1 MTNATNLK
9 KPTPIDKENISGL
22 KFPDSDVLT
31 SKDEIKIRTANLD
44 KALKLGNL
52 EHGKIKIV
60 FEDSEG
66 LKQVDTTVWGVT
78 DKRVI
83 LKQGAVVPI
92 HRIHE
97 VKV

>member
-1 MTNATNLK
+1 MTNTNYLQ
-9 KPTPIDKENISGL
+9 KPTLIEKENISGL
-22 KFPDSDVLT
+22 KFPENDVLT
-31 SKDEIKIRTANLD
+31 SKDDIKIRMANLE

-52 EHGKIKIV
+52 EHGKIKII

-66 LKQVDTTVWGVT
+66 VKQVDTTVWGVT

-83 LKQGAVVPI
+83 LKKGAVVPI

-97 VKV
+97 VIV

>member
-1 MTNATNLK
+1 MTNATNLN

-22 KFPDSDVLT
+22 KFPDSDVLN
-31 SKDEIKIRTANLD
+31 SKDEIKIRMANLD

-66 LKQVDTTVWGVT
+66 IKQVDTTVWGVT

>member
-1 MTNATNLK
+1 MTNTTNLQ
-9 KPTPIDKENISGL
+9 KPTLIEKENISGL
-22 KFPDSDVLT
+22 KFPEEDVLK
-31 SKDEIKIRTANLD
+31 SKDEMKIRAAGLE

-52 EHGKIKIV
+52 EHGKIKII

-83 LKQGAVVPI
+83 LKKGAVVPI

-97 VKV
+97 VIV

>member
-1 MTNATNLK
+1 MANATNLQ
-9 KPTPIDKENISGL
+9 KPTLIEKENISGL
-22 KFPDSDVLT
+22 KFPENDVLT
-31 SKDEIKIRTANLD
+31 SKDDIKIRTANLD

-52 EHGKIKIV
+52 EHGKIKII
-60 FEDSEG
+60 FEDAEG
-66 LKQVDTTVWGVT
+66 IKQVNTTVWGVT

-97 VKV
+97 VIV

>member
-1 MTNATNLK
+1 MTNTTNVH
-9 KPTPIDKENISGL
+9 KPTPIEKENISGL
-22 KFPDSDVLT
+22 KFPEDEVLKT
-31 SKDEIKIRTANLD
+31 KDELKLRTANLE

-52 EHGKIKIV
+52 EHGKIKII

-83 LKQGAVVPI
+83 LKKGAVLPI

-97 VKV
+97 VIV

>member
-1 MTNATNLK
+1 MTNATNLNR
-9 KPTPIDKENISGL
+9 PTPIDKENISGL

-60 FEDSEG
+60 FQDSEG
-66 LKQVDTTVWGVT
+66 IKQVDTTVWGVT

-92 HRIHE
+92 HRILE

>member
-1 MTNATNLK
+1 MTNTTNLQ
-9 KPTPIDKENISGL
+9 KPTLIEKENISGL
-22 KFPDSDVLT
+22 KFPESDVLT
-31 SKDEIKIRTANLD
+31 TKEEIKIRTASLD

-52 EHGKIKIV
+52 EHGKIKII

-66 LKQVDTTVWGVT
+66 LKEVNTTVWGVT